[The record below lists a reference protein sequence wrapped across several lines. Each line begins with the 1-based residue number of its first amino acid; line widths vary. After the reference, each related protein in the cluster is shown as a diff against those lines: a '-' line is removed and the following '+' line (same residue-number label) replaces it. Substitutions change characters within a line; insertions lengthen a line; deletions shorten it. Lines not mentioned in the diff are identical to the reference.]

1 MMKVQKNKTNY
12 NGIPLNRYA
21 ITISGIMKKLSI
33 IGKLSII
40 IIIVFLGTLWF
51 FPMWRI
57 DLRAPQYPGGL
68 SMQIW
73 INNLKGDVPII
84 NGLNHYIG
92 MKNINQKDFPEFV
105 FLPITMLC
113 FMGLGLL
120 VLIFNRKVLYYIW
133 AVMFMFVGFFSF
145 YDFYKWE
152 YNYGHN
158 LDPHAPIQVPG
169 MSYQPPIL
177 GYKKLLNFEVLS
189 QPDIAGWFYIIAGGI
204 LLSVAIYEWR
214 RTAK

>member
-1 MMKVQKNKTNY
+1 
-12 NGIPLNRYA
+12 
-21 ITISGIMKKLSI
+21 MKKLSTA
-33 IGKLSII
+33 GRLSII
-40 IIIVFLGTLWF
+40 VIIIFLGMLWI

-92 MKNINQKDFPEFV
+92 MKNINQKDFPEFI
-105 FLPITMLC
+105 FLPVTMLS
-113 FMGLGLL
+113 FMGLGIVVLL
-120 VLIFNRKVLYYIW
+120 LNRKALYYAW
-133 AVMFMFVGFFSF
+133 MFVFMFIGFFSF

-158 LDPHAPIQVPG
+158 LNPHAPIQVPG

-189 QPDIAGWFYIIAGGI
+189 QPDIAGWFYILAGVT
-204 LLSVAIYEWR
+204 LLTMSIYEWR
-214 RTAK
+214 KSNEQAAG

>member
-1 MMKVQKNKTNY
+1 
-12 NGIPLNRYA
+12 
-21 ITISGIMKKLSI
+21 MKKLSKAGKVSIVAI
-33 IGKLSII
+33 IL
-40 IIIVFLGTLWF
+40 FLGTLWF

-92 MKNINQKDFPEFV
+92 MKNINQKDFPEFI
-105 FLPITMLC
+105 FLPVTMLI
-113 FMGLGLL
+113 FMGLGIL
-120 VLIFNRKVLYYIW
+120 VLIFNKKVSYYIW
-133 AVMFMFVGFFSF
+133 TFIFMFIGFFSF

-189 QPDIAGWFYIIAGGI
+189 QPDVAGWFYIAAGVT
-204 LLSVAIYEWR
+204 LLSISIYEWR
-214 RTAK
+214 TSK

>member
-1 MMKVQKNKTNY
+1 
-12 NGIPLNRYA
+12 
-21 ITISGIMKKLSI
+21 MKKLTI
-33 IGKLSII
+33 PGKISVL
-40 IIIVFLGTLWF
+40 IVILFLATLWL

-73 INNLKGDVPII
+73 LNDVKGDVDII

-92 MKNINQKDFPEFV
+92 MKMIHKNDFPEFV
-105 FLPITMLC
+105 YLPAVMLI
-113 FMGLGLL
+113 FMGLGIVVLL
-120 VLIFNRKVLYYIW
+120 LKRKLFYYIW
-133 AVMFMFVGFFSF
+133 ASTFMVIAIYSF

-169 MSYQPPIL
+169 MSYQPPL
-177 GYKKLLNFEVLS
+177 FGYKKLLNFEVLS
-189 QPDIAGWFYIIAGGI
+189 QPDIAGWFYMGVGV
-204 LLSVAIYEWR
+204 LLVSITIYEW
-214 RTAK
+214 KKQLK

>member
-1 MMKVQKNKTNY
+1 MPFIIYKV
-12 NGIPLNRYA
+12 
-21 ITISGIMKKLSI
+21 MKKLSTA
-33 IGKLSII
+33 GRLSVIA
-40 IIIVFLGTLWF
+40 IIVFLGMLWV

-92 MKNINQKDFPEFV
+92 MKNINQKDFPEFI
-105 FLPITMLC
+105 FLPITMLS
-113 FMGLGLL
+113 FMGLGAL
-120 VLIFNRKVLYYIW
+120 VMILNKKALYYAWTFI
-133 AVMFMFVGFFSF
+133 FMFVGFFSF

-189 QPDIAGWFYIIAGGI
+189 QPDIAGWFYILAGVI
-204 LLSVAIYEWR
+204 LLTVSIYEWR
-214 RTAK
+214 RSNENVKN

>member
-1 MMKVQKNKTNY
+1 
-12 NGIPLNRYA
+12 
-21 ITISGIMKKLSI
+21 MKKLSTA
-33 IGKLSII
+33 GRLSII
-40 IIIVFLGTLWF
+40 VIIIFLGMLWI

-92 MKNINQKDFPEFV
+92 MKNINQKDFPEFI
-105 FLPITMLC
+105 FLPVTMLS
-113 FMGLGLL
+113 FMGLGIVVLL
-120 VLIFNRKVLYYIW
+120 LNRKALYYAW
-133 AVMFMFVGFFSF
+133 MFVFMFIGFFSF

-189 QPDIAGWFYIIAGGI
+189 QPDIAGWFYILAGVT
-204 LLSVAIYEWR
+204 LLTMSIYEWR
-214 RTAK
+214 KSNEQAAG

>member
-1 MMKVQKNKTNY
+1 MTYRLICGTSLLFRKV
-12 NGIPLNRYA
+12 
-21 ITISGIMKKLSI
+21 MKKLSKAGKVSIVAI
-33 IGKLSII
+33 IL
-40 IIIVFLGTLWF
+40 FLGTLWF

-92 MKNINQKDFPEFV
+92 MKNINQKDFPEFI
-105 FLPITMLC
+105 FLPVTMLI
-113 FMGLGLL
+113 FMGLGIL
-120 VLIFNRKVLYYIW
+120 VLIFNKKVLYYIW
-133 AVMFMFVGFFSF
+133 TLTFMFIGFFSF

-189 QPDIAGWFYIIAGGI
+189 QPDVAGWFYIAAGVM
-204 LLSVAIYEWR
+204 LLSISIYEWR
-214 RTAK
+214 TSK

>member
-1 MMKVQKNKTNY
+1 
-12 NGIPLNRYA
+12 
-21 ITISGIMKKLSI
+21 MKKLSKAGRI
-33 IGKLSII
+33 SII
-40 IIIVFLGTLWF
+40 AIILFLGTLWF

-105 FLPITMLC
+105 FLPVTMLI
-113 FMGLGLL
+113 FMGLGIL
-120 VLIFNRKVLYYIW
+120 VLIFNRKILYYAW
-133 AVMFMFVGFFSF
+133 AFIFMFVGIFSF

-189 QPDIAGWFYIIAGGI
+189 QPDISGWFYIAAGVV
-204 LLSVAIYEWR
+204 LLSISIYEWR
-214 RTAK
+214 TSK

>member
-1 MMKVQKNKTNY
+1 
-12 NGIPLNRYA
+12 
-21 ITISGIMKKLSI
+21 MKKLSI
-33 IGKLSII
+33 VGKLSII
-40 IIIVFLGTLWF
+40 AIILFLGTLWF

-105 FLPITMLC
+105 FLPVTMLC

-120 VLIFNRKVLYYIW
+120 VLIFNRKVLYYLW
-133 AVMFMFVGFFSF
+133 AVIFMFVGFFSF

-189 QPDIAGWFYIIAGGI
+189 QPDIAGWFYIIAGI
-204 LLSVAIYEWR
+204 TLLSVVIYEWR